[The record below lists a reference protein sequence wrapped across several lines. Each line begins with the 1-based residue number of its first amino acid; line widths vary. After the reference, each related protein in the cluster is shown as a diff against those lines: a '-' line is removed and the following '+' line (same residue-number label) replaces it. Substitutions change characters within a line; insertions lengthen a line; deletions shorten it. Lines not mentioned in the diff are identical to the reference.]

1 MRTWMMASGALIAV
15 AAGFSGAYYHLKPV
29 PGPSTPK
36 DISLDF
42 MTLTE
47 SQPTEARRAIV
58 EGIEICLP
66 QPAREGWTSPPVK
79 NLAVDSYIR
88 FFDLMGQEVGQAERS
103 AEFRAW
109 LSQAGGG
116 LSERDRIAFGKL
128 TEGGLHEGVTALCV
142 AATVRGKLGSQGF
155 RGFWN

>member
-1 MRTWMMASGALIAV
+1 MRTWMMATGALMAV

-47 SQPTEARRAIV
+47 SQPTEARRAIID
-58 EGIEICLP
+58 GIEICLP

-103 AEFRAW
+103 AEFRTW
-109 LSQAGGG
+109 LSQAGGD

-128 TEGGLHEGVTALCV
+128 TQGGLHEGVTALCV

-155 RGFWN
+155 KGFWN